1 MHLTPSLSHAWP
13 LSQSLL
19 VTFFLPLFF
28 LPSVFVPICVPRT
41 HGQHWWHCATAAWG
55 SLGEAGLCYCF
66 ACMQACVC
74 NVLHAYIHMYI
85 LTYIHTYRYKNKH
98 RMDAP
103 RYVHTYTRSCI
114 TRIYM
119 YMYTHMIVHC
129 ISPYAMLHSLFALHR
144 ILSHHI
150 TFNRTFLHVCMYT

>member
-1 MHLTPSLSHAWP
+1 MASLSITPCHI
-13 LSQSLL
+13 
-19 VTFFLPLFF
+19 
-28 LPSVFVPICVPRT
+28 LPSSFLSPICVRT
-41 HGQHWWHCATAAWG
+41 DMCAQDTRAALVTLRHSSVGQPWRGWAVLFLCMH
-55 SLGEAGLCYCF
+55 AGMCLQC
-66 ACMQACVC
+66 
-74 NVLHAYIHMYI
+74 LTHIHTHVHTYVH
-85 LTYIHTYRYKNKH
+85 TYIHTYIYKNKH

>member
-1 MHLTPSLSHAWP
+1 MHGLSLNHSLSH
-13 LSQSLL
+13 SS
-19 VTFFLPLFF
+19 FLFSFSHLCSYRYVCPGHTGSIGDIAPQQRGAALAR
-28 LPSVFVPICVPRT
+28 LGCVI
-41 HGQHWWHCATAAWG
+41 A
-55 SLGEAGLCYCF
+55 
-66 ACMQACVC
+66 
-74 NVLHAYIHMYI
+74 LHACRHVSAMSYTHTYTCTY
-85 LTYIHTYRYKNKH
+85 LRTYIHTYIHTYIYKNKH

-103 RYVHTYTRSCI
+103 RYVHTYTCSCI